1 MRLTKAQLGRRK
13 KKRLLNRPLRMA
25 WRVYLRKEVFHG
37 YA

>member
-25 WRVYLRKEVFHG
+25 WRIFLKQEVRN
-37 YA
+37 AR